1 MHENRIYTLICGV
14 YECLKWGFM
23 LKKGAWRGI
32 FEKKWVCMMVWE
44 TAGTVVL
51 KENSCDKRKQLE
63 PFMVRIPAVCFLM
76 KMPIRAA
83 VFFELEFCVLNSSG
97 IRQYVTNVAHTCQ
110 VHYRTFEAQTIAG
123 VSGAAVFAQIQ
134 IPPVVFF
141 LQTQFIH
148 TFF

>member
-1 MHENRIYTLICGV
+1 MRKNRIYTLIFGV

-32 FEKKWVCMMVWE
+32 FEKRWVCMMVWE

-63 PFMVRIPAVCFLM
+63 PFMVRIPAVCCFLM
-76 KMPIRAA
+76 SCC
-83 VFFELEFCVLNSSG
+83 FLELEFCVFNSSRV
-97 IRQYVTNVAHTCQ
+97 RQYVTDVAHTCQ

>member
-1 MHENRIYTLICGV
+1 
-14 YECLKWGFM
+14 M

>member
-32 FEKKWVCMMVWE
+32 FEKKRVSMMVWE

-83 VFFELEFCVLNSSG
+83 VFLN
-97 IRQYVTNVAHTCQ
+97 
-110 VHYRTFEAQTIAG
+110 
-123 VSGAAVFAQIQ
+123 
-134 IPPVVFF
+134 
-141 LQTQFIH
+141 
-148 TFF
+148 

>member
-1 MHENRIYTLICGV
+1 MHENRTYTLICGV

-32 FEKKWVCMMVWE
+32 FEKKRVSMMVWE

-76 KMPIRAA
+76 KMPLRNSLFLCPDFYSM
-83 VFFELEFCVLNSSG
+83 VCNVLS
-97 IRQYVTNVAHTCQ
+97 
-110 VHYRTFEAQTIAG
+110 
-123 VSGAAVFAQIQ
+123 
-134 IPPVVFF
+134 
-141 LQTQFIH
+141 
-148 TFF
+148 